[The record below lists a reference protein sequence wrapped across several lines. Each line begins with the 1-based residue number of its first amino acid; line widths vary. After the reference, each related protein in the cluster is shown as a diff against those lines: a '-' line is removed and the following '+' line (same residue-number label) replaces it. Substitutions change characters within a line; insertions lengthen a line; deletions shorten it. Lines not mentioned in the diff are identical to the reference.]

1 MTGSRELTVRR
12 SKRLSL
18 VVGVNV
24 LVALI
29 ELAGGVW
36 AHSMALLADAGHNA
50 ADIAAAALAL
60 VAVRLARRPPTRA
73 KSFGYHRGGVLA
85 AQVNAASVLVFSVL
99 IAAGAVARLAHPV
112 PIHGWALLGVALGA
126 FVLNGAAAVA
136 AAEKGGR
143 DLNIRA
149 AVLHMAGDA
158 AASAT
163 VAAVGLVLLV
173 YPGAGW
179 LDPAVSLALAVLIGA
194 QAVRLGLQVADVLLE
209 GTPAGTDAGAL
220 AHAVVSM
227 PGVED
232 VHDLHIWSLSAEV
245 TLLSAHLV
253 MAGHPTLEEAQE
265 VAGTVRSR
273 LSEDFGIAH
282 ATLELECE
290 TCTDGLASPCAM
302 VLDEGR
308 PSET

>member
-1 MTGSRELTVRR
+1 VPGGLAAGR

-24 LVALI
+24 LVAI
-29 ELAGGVW
+29 VELAGGVW

-60 VAVRLARRPPTRA
+60 VAVRLARRPPTGG
-73 KSFGYHRGGVLA
+73 KSFGYHRSGVLA

-99 IAAGAVARLAHPV
+99 IAVGAGLRLAHPV
-112 PIHGWALLGVALGA
+112 PIRGPVVLGVALAA
-126 FVLNGAAAVA
+126 FVLNGSAAVI

-143 DLNIRA
+143 DLNMRA

-158 AASAT
+158 AASAA
-163 VAAVGLVLLV
+163 VAVVGLVLLV

-179 LDPAVSLALAVLIGA
+179 LDPAVSLALAVLIGG
-194 QAVRLGLQVADVLLE
+194 QAVRLGRQVTEVLLE
-209 GTPAGTDAGAL
+209 ATPAGTDSVAL
-220 AHAVVSM
+220 ARAVVAM

-232 VHDLHIWSLSAEV
+232 VHDLHIWSLSTEV

-253 MAGHPTLEEAQE
+253 MAGHPTLEEAQG
-265 VAGTVRSR
+265 VAGTVRAR

-290 TCTDGLASPCAM
+290 TCADGLASPCAM
-302 VLDEGR
+302 VPEAD
-308 PSET
+308 PDFN